1 MNKKRTR
8 RTKAEMEAARLAKV
22 VKAQKSKGLG
32 DVVEKI
38 TTATGIKSV
47 VETFTKDG
55 KDCGCDNRKSKMNEM
70 FNFRRKPECLTEDEY
85 TYLTEYFKSTSLSDK
100 VKHTTQ
106 SEVIVIY
113 NRIMNTRVKAGGCSG
128 CFRDI
133 HQAMSKVYDA
143 Y

>member
-85 TYLTEYFKSTSLSDK
+85 NLF
-100 VKHTTQ
+100 
-106 SEVIVIY
+106 
-113 NRIMNTRVKAGGCSG
+113 N
-128 CFRDI
+128 
-133 HQAMSKVYDA
+133 
-143 Y
+143 

>member
-8 RTKAEMEAARLAKV
+8 RTKAEMDAVRLAKV

-38 TTATGIKSV
+38 TTATGIKAV

-55 KDCGCDNRKSKMNEM
+55 TDCGCNERKAKMNEI

-85 TYLTEYFKSTSLSDK
+85 SYLTEYFKSTSLSDK

-133 HQAMSKVYDA
+133 HQAMSKVYNA

>member
-1 MNKKRTR
+1 
-8 RTKAEMEAARLAKV
+8 
-22 VKAQKSKGLG
+22 
-32 DVVEKI
+32 
-38 TTATGIKSV
+38 
-47 VETFTKDG
+47 
-55 KDCGCDNRKSKMNEM
+55 M

-85 TYLTEYFKSTSLSDK
+85 SYLTEYFKSTNLSDK

-133 HQAMSKVYDA
+133 HQAMSKVYNA